1 MPSASRRPTPRRAA
15 GDGCEVAKPAHGGEH
30 LSAAERAAATVPGP
44 AQATP
49 LRRRRR
55 RDDPGRRP
63 GYAAPWMELAPA
75 CARAGAP
82 ESGSSVGTRREEW
95 RWRKPRGSGRSA
107 APTASTRTRADDH
120 RYEQATA
127 TERRTRL
134 GETSESRNAHDP
146 IERWEWEGGAI
157 AADVRSASDEAAASD
172 QPSSSTTS
180 SRRRPP
186 GASASTTSPTR
197 RPSRAAPIGDSCEIS
212 PAVGSLSPVPTTR

>member
-1 MPSASRRPTPRRAA
+1 MPDLSDRRSAASTALAA
-15 GDGCEVAKPAHGGEH
+15 LPAVR
-30 LSAAERAAATVPGP
+30 AAERAIVTKSVHV
-44 AQATP
+44 
-49 LRRRRR
+49 
-55 RDDPGRRP
+55 
-63 GYAAPWMELAPA
+63 LAD
-75 CARAGAP
+75 
-82 ESGSSVGTRREEW
+82 TL
-95 RWRKPRGSGRSA
+95 A
-107 APTASTRTRADDH
+107 APTAAEARRRLRHVLDLKERA
-120 RYEQATA
+120 
-127 TERRTRL
+127 ERDAA
-134 GETSESRNAHDP
+134 SRDASLRAADELRSWAARVYLAALQMPRDP